1 MLVLV
6 CCTAAYAVG
15 RDVLLGLGAQV
26 LGALTFSSNWLFLA
40 AGSDY
45 FSSTAPE
52 LFRNLW
58 SLAVEEQFY
67 LLWPLLLVL
76 VLVRIPRWLR
86 VTLIAL
92 IAVASAVA
100 MAMLWAPEGATRV
113 YYGTDT
119 HAFGLAIGA
128 VLAVVA
134 LHWPARPLEW
144 VRWHRNALGI
154 AGTVALAGILAI
166 GMVMPEDAPIVFQG
180 GLVVVAV
187 LSAIVIA
194 ALLVPGSLLG
204 SILESPPLRWI
215 GQRSYGLYLWHWPV
229 FILVVAALPGW
240 SRDGASGWALGG
252 IALAITVAAAALSYQ
267 FVEQPIRR
275 NGFRATLAQFGA
287 SFRSSRPPSSP
298 RCRRSCWPCPR
309 RSARSAP

>member
-1 MLVLV
+1 
-6 CCTAAYAVG
+6 
-15 RDVLLGLGAQV
+15 
-26 LGALTFSSNWLFLA
+26 
-40 AGSDY
+40 
-45 FSSTAPE
+45 
-52 LFRNLW
+52 
-58 SLAVEEQFY
+58 
-67 LLWPLLLVL
+67 
-76 VLVRIPRWLR
+76 
-86 VTLIAL
+86 
-92 IAVASAVA
+92 
-100 MAMLWAPEGATRV
+100 MAMLWAPESATRV

-252 IALAITVAAAALSYQ
+252 DRARHHGRRRGAVVPVRRAADPAQRVPRDARAVRRVVPQLAARL
-267 FVEQPIRR
+267 RR
-275 NGFRATLAQFGA
+275 LGVG
-287 SFRSSRPPSSP
+287 
-298 RCRRSCWPCPR
+298 RSCWPCPR